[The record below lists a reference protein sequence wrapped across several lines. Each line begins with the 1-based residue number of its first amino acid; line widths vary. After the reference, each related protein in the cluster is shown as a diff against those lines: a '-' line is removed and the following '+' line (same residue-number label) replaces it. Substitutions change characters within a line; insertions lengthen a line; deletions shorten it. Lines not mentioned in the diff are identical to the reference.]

1 MALVLSSSISCLCFK
16 PTTDTAGLVPT
27 MAHAASLLLSFE
39 WSWEVFLDTFG
50 LVLNLGGAF
59 TTSPNLT
66 SSEEEN

>member
-16 PTTDTAGLVPT
+16 PTIDTAGLVPT
-27 MAHAASLLLSFE
+27 MAHASLLLSFE
-39 WSWEVFLDTFG
+39 WSWEDTFG